1 MEKQIIEQIENLINL
16 GESYQV
22 EFKKS
27 ENQVF
32 LLYPFYHTYSQKLG
46 VI

>member
-1 MEKQIIEQIENLINL
+1 M
-16 GESYQV
+16 V
-22 EFKKS
+22 EHSSKYITKC
-27 ENQVF
+27 F